1 MLLVIVI
8 TEAPIDALPIPMIPP
23 GVKVVTVLKW
33 LMFCIILAS
42 TNTVEI
48 TDAPM
53 AIPVRDVLVEVD
65 VDKTRMLLDA
75 APAPVLPIILLLTC
89 DGALALFA

>member
-8 TEAPIDALPIPMIPP
+8 TDAPIDALLIPLKPP
-23 GVKVVTVLKW
+23 GVKVVAALKW

-42 TNTVEI
+42 TSTVEV
-48 TDAPM
+48 TEAPM
-53 AIPVRDVLVEVD
+53 AIPVKDVAVAVD
-65 VDKTRMLLDA
+65 VDKTRILLVA
-75 APAPVLPIILLLTC
+75 APAPVLPIILVLIC